1 MGLDVL
7 VLFGERVMNMDISVS
22 GNKQIP
28 HTAAKD
34 SVDVGSNI
42 IINKDSLAAL
52 KELPDEC
59 VDCCVTSPPY
69 YGLRDYGMEGQI
81 GREATPEQ
89 YVARLAEVFGQLYR
103 VLSNSGTLWL
113 NIADS
118 YCGTGSKGVC
128 HEAEKQ
134 KGGNG
139 QKTSLTQNIKGC
151 KNKDMIGI
159 PWMVAF
165 ALRDSGWYLRSD
177 IIWQKG
183 NAMPE
188 NVRDRPTRS
197 YEHVFL
203 FSKSKRYYYDASAI
217 AEPIAPS
224 TAERYIRGRSDSNKY
239 AYAVPG
245 QGNGKVQGI
254 NRPRKAGEIKKED
267 ISPYRNS
274 RDVWMINTVAYR
286 GAHFAAFPPKLAL
299 KCILAGCPED
309 GIVIDPFFGS
319 GTTGLVATENNRRY
333 IGIDLNPVYCTLAA
347 ERIGGVLIEH

>member
-1 MGLDVL
+1 
-7 VLFGERVMNMDISVS
+7 MDIGASVR
-22 GNKQIP
+22 
-28 HTAAKD
+28 
-34 SVDVGSNI
+34 SNV
-42 IINKDSLAAL
+42 IINRDCLAAL
-52 KELPDEC
+52 KDMPDKS

-81 GREATPEQ
+81 GREPTPEK
-89 YVARLAEVFGQLYR
+89 YVARLVEVFNELYR
-103 VLSNSGTLWL
+103 VLSDSGTFWL

-118 YCGTGSKGVC
+118 YCGTGSKGAC
-128 HEAEKQ
+128 LDPKNP
-134 KGGNG
+134 KGRNG
-139 QKTSLTQNIKGC
+139 QRISLTQNVKGC

-188 NVRDRPTRS
+188 NVKDRPTRS

-203 FSKSKRYYYDASAI
+203 FSKSNRYYYDASAI

-224 TAERYIRGRSDSNKY
+224 TAARYMRGRSDSNKY
-239 AYAVPG
+239 SVAVPG
-245 QGNGKVQGI
+245 QGNGKIQGI
-254 NRPRKAGEIKKED
+254 NRPREAGEIKSGD
-267 ISPYRNS
+267 ISPCRNS
-274 RDVWMINTVAYR
+274 RDIWLINTVAYK

-299 KCILAGCPED
+299 KCILAGCPEG

-319 GTTGLVATENNRRY
+319 GTTGLVAAENRRRY
-333 IGIDLNPVYCTLAA
+333 IGIELNPEYCTLAS
-347 ERIGGVLIEH
+347 ERIGGAGIED